1 MRQGTKAEFE
11 AARATPHAE
20 IRRFFGGRGRVVDTE
35 VTKGGKV
42 LAMGTVVLARAGGR
56 GVVGQTYLVA

>member
-42 LAMGTVVLARAGGR
+42 LAMGTVVYASRR
-56 GVVGQTYLVA
+56 SKKVVGETYLVA